1 MLRQHTVSAAVSL
14 AGVGLHSGESV
25 RATVQPAAAD
35 SGIVFVSM
43 SGIEVPAHAMNVVDT
58 TLATTLG
65 RDGWTV
71 ATVEHL
77 LAALVCEEIDNAR
90 IVVDGGEV
98 PALDG
103 SAKPWVDALRAVGR
117 TEQDAPRRRIIVHT
131 TIEVR
136 DGDRV
141 ARLMPAPHFEVA
153 ARVVFAHPTVGE
165 QRLDLC
171 LHNGTFGHELA
182 WARTFGFLHEVD
194 YLRKSGLA
202 RGGGLD
208 NAVVYGPDGPLNP
221 EGLRGD
227 DEAVRHKMLDM
238 VGDLALAGLPVVARF
253 EAELPGH
260 ALNRRLV
267 LALLERTDCWELAVG

>member
-1 MLRQHTVSAAVSL
+1 MLHQHTVASPVHLS
-14 AGVGLHSGESV
+14 GIGLHSGLPVWARVE
-25 RATVQPAAAD
+25 PAAPGAGLRFASTD
-35 SGIVFVSM
+35 GV
-43 SGIEVPAHAMNVVDT
+43 EVPAHVDHVVDT

-65 RDGWTV
+65 RDGFTV

-77 LAALVCEEIDNAR
+77 LAALVSEEIDNAR
-90 IVVDGGEV
+90 IVVEGGEV

-103 SAKPWVDALRAVGR
+103 SARPWVEALHAAGR
-117 TEQDAPRRRIIVHT
+117 LRQDAPRRRIVVRQPV
-131 TIEVR
+131 EVR
-136 DGDRV
+136 DGERV
-141 ARLMPAPHFEVA
+141 ARLLPADAVELC
-153 ARVVFAHPTVGE
+153 ARIVFHHKTVGE
-165 QRLDLC
+165 QRLDVR

-194 YLRKSGLA
+194 YLRASGLA

-221 EGLRGD
+221 EGLRGP

-238 VGDLALAGLPVVARF
+238 VGDLALAGLPVIARF

-267 LALLERTDCWELAVG
+267 LALLAQPERWELAVG

>member
-1 MLRQHTVSAAVSL
+1 MLRQNTLSAEVSL
-14 AGVGLHSGESV
+14 PGIGLHSGEAV
-25 RATVQPAAAD
+25 RATIQPAAAD
-35 SGIVFVSM
+35 SGIVFASTNGV
-43 SGIEVPAHAMNVVDT
+43 EVPAHARHVVDT

-65 RDGWTV
+65 CDGWKV

-77 LAALVCEEIDNAR
+77 LAALVCEGVDNAR
-90 IVVDGGEV
+90 IVVEGGEV

-103 SAKPWVDALRAVGR
+103 SARPWVDAIRAVGR
-117 TEQDAPRRRIIVHT
+117 TPQDAPWRRIVVRRS
-131 TIEVR
+131 IEVR

-141 ARLMPAPHFEVA
+141 ARLLPAAGFEVS
-153 ARVVFAHPTVGE
+153 ARIVFNHPTVGE

-171 LHNGTFGHELA
+171 LQNGTFGHELA

-194 YLRKSGLA
+194 YLQKSGLA

-221 EGLRGD
+221 EGLRGV

-238 VGDLALAGLPVVARF
+238 VGDLALAGLPVIARF
-253 EAELPGH
+253 EADLPGH

-267 LALLERTDCWELAVG
+267 LALLEQTDSWELAVG